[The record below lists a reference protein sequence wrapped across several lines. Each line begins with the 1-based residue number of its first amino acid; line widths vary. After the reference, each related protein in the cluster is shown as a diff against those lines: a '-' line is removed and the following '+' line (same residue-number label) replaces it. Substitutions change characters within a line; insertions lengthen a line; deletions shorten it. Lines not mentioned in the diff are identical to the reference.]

1 MVGRLRWPSWF
12 LPDHARPL
20 PTLFTLTQRPSN
32 DLTRLPNALSTT
44 ALHSRPLPIVL
55 NSSNQPGTVGDTS
68 TKFTDL
74 PGPSKTHPR
83 SFPTFLRLHKTSP
96 DHQGRER
103 SAVRSAKCDRGF
115 INYANPVYGVSTI
128 YHQVRCL
135 SWGHSSLFHTATSFF
150 IWYKMFRV
158 RDISYRLIWMKFIN
172 MLSVYA
178 QSGTHRG
185 FNWWIIAVLTENP
198 SVLMPAE
205 ITDAP
210 KL

>member
-55 NSSNQPGTVGDTS
+55 NSSKQPGTVGDTS

-115 INYANPVYGVSTI
+115 TDWYCAYFPQKLLSCHRTHWRLGNIISGYALVLPSNKP
-128 YHQVRCL
+128 L
-135 SWGHSSLFHTATSFF
+135 SEP
-150 IWYKMFRV
+150 
-158 RDISYRLIWMKFIN
+158 
-172 MLSVYA
+172 
-178 QSGTHRG
+178 
-185 FNWWIIAVLTENP
+185 VLTQI
-198 SVLMPAE
+198 S
-205 ITDAP
+205 ITI
-210 KL
+210 

>member
-55 NSSNQPGTVGDTS
+55 NSSKQPGTVGDTS

-96 DHQGRER
+96 NHQGRER
-103 SAVRSAKCDRGF
+103 SAVRSAKCDRGLTQSSF
-115 INYANPVYGVSTI
+115 HFHVC
-128 YHQVRCL
+128 HQVFCIDFQ
-135 SWGHSSLFHTATSFF
+135 LF
-150 IWYKMFRV
+150 R
-158 RDISYRLIWMKFIN
+158 
-172 MLSVYA
+172 
-178 QSGTHRG
+178 
-185 FNWWIIAVLTENP
+185 P
-198 SVLMPAE
+198 SVLLPVWMTHE
-205 ITDAP
+205 CSIVQYVTDYVEN
-210 KL
+210 

>member
-55 NSSNQPGTVGDTS
+55 NSSKQPGTVGDTS

-83 SFPTFLRLHKTSP
+83 SFQTFLRLHKTSP

-103 SAVRSAKCDRGF
+103 SAVRSAKCDRGLNQDYWKIGSGMLKMCYKVIMRIF
-115 INYANPVYGVSTI
+115 DELPCYLSQLMCIPQICMVYI
-128 YHQVRCL
+128 LC
-135 SWGHSSLFHTATSFF
+135 
-150 IWYKMFRV
+150 I
-158 RDISYRLIWMKFIN
+158 YRLNDAF
-172 MLSVYA
+172 
-178 QSGTHRG
+178 
-185 FNWWIIAVLTENP
+185 
-198 SVLMPAE
+198 LMSS
-205 ITDAP
+205 TR
-210 KL
+210 KRV

>member
-55 NSSNQPGTVGDTS
+55 NSSKQPGTVGDTS

-115 INYANPVYGVSTI
+115 TPCVLNACSMSLGYWISNINNES
-128 YHQVRCL
+128 QVLHIFSVKVITHCL
-135 SWGHSSLFHTATSFF
+135 NSLF
-150 IWYKMFRV
+150 
-158 RDISYRLIWMKFIN
+158 
-172 MLSVYA
+172 
-178 QSGTHRG
+178 
-185 FNWWIIAVLTENP
+185 
-198 SVLMPAE
+198 
-205 ITDAP
+205 
-210 KL
+210 

>member
-32 DLTRLPNALSTT
+32 DLTRLPDVLSTT

-55 NSSNQPGTVGDTS
+55 NSSKQPGTVGDTS

-103 SAVRSAKCDRGF
+103 SAVRSAKCDRGLTGKTF
-115 INYANPVYGVSTI
+115 PAFPAHAHLQFCVSGKRPMAYSTYPIVTNYCVVYYI
-128 YHQVRCL
+128 
-135 SWGHSSLFHTATSFF
+135 
-150 IWYKMFRV
+150 
-158 RDISYRLIWMKFIN
+158 
-172 MLSVYA
+172 
-178 QSGTHRG
+178 
-185 FNWWIIAVLTENP
+185 E
-198 SVLMPAE
+198 
-205 ITDAP
+205 
-210 KL
+210 

>member
-55 NSSNQPGTVGDTS
+55 NSSKQPGTVGDTS

-83 SFPTFLRLHKTSP
+83 SFPTFLRLPKTSP
-96 DHQGRER
+96 DHQGRQR
-103 SAVRSAKCDRGF
+103 SAVRSAKCDRGLIKHDSWIASSEMF
-115 INYANPVYGVSTI
+115 VPMFQLPWYQITI
-128 YHQVRCL
+128 IWPIL
-135 SWGHSSLFHTATSFF
+135 WGIHN
-150 IWYKMFRV
+150 I
-158 RDISYRLIWMKFIN
+158 LIK
-172 MLSVYA
+172 SA
-178 QSGTHRG
+178 R
-185 FNWWIIAVLTENP
+185 
-198 SVLMPAE
+198 
-205 ITDAP
+205 
-210 KL
+210 

>member
-1 MVGRLRWPSWF
+1 MVDRLRWPSWF

-55 NSSNQPGTVGDTS
+55 NSSKQPGTVGDTS

-103 SAVRSAKCDRGF
+103 SAVRSAKCDRG
-115 INYANPVYGVSTI
+115 
-128 YHQVRCL
+128 L
-135 SWGHSSLFHTATSFF
+135 KDMSLVITVPADGLASN
-150 IWYKMFRV
+150 
-158 RDISYRLIWMKFIN
+158 SAGP
-172 MLSVYA
+172 SA
-178 QSGTHRG
+178 GT
-185 FNWWIIAVLTENP
+185 VLTKIHTRW
-198 SVLMPAE
+198 L
-205 ITDAP
+205 
-210 KL
+210 

>member
-103 SAVRSAKCDRGF
+103 SAVRSAKCDRGLRSCRF
-115 INYANPVYGVSTI
+115 HAADGTT
-128 YHQVRCL
+128 
-135 SWGHSSLFHTATSFF
+135 HSRSQSASLQKWQSCQIPAVKGTKESRDHVKTSC
-150 IWYKMFRV
+150 IWT
-158 RDISYRLIWMKFIN
+158 L
-172 MLSVYA
+172 A
-178 QSGTHRG
+178 
-185 FNWWIIAVLTENP
+185 
-198 SVLMPAE
+198 
-205 ITDAP
+205 
-210 KL
+210 

>member
-20 PTLFTLTQRPSN
+20 PTLFTLTQWPSN

-55 NSSNQPGTVGDTS
+55 NSSKQPGTVGDTS

-83 SFPTFLRLHKTSP
+83 SFPTFLRLPKTSP
-96 DHQGRER
+96 DHQGRQR

-115 INYANPVYGVSTI
+115 RLTI
-128 YHQVRCL
+128 ILTHWGRDKMAAFSQTTL
-135 SWGHSSLFHTATSFF
+135 SNAFSWRK
-150 IWYKMFRV
+150 YK
-158 RDISYRLIWMKFIN
+158 N
-172 MLSVYA
+172 
-178 QSGTHRG
+178 
-185 FNWWIIAVLTENP
+185 
-198 SVLMPAE
+198 
-205 ITDAP
+205 
-210 KL
+210 